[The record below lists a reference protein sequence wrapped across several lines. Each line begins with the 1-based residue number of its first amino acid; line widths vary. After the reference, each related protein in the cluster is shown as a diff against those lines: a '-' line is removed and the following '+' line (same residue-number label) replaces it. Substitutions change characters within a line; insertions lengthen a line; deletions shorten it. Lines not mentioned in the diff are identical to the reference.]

1 MLSGRF
7 ISPRLDRTLK
17 AGRGK
22 RVGMVDYGGLFV
34 SKAGESRLLVVFSK
48 RLIGSP
54 SAARLAL
61 LVTRTNLLLVHDFF
75 S

>member
-17 AGRGK
+17 AHRDK

-34 SKAGESRLLVVFSK
+34 SKADESRLLVVFSK
-48 RLIGSP
+48 RLIGGP
-54 SAARLAL
+54 QAACLAW
-61 LVTRTNLLLVHDFF
+61 VFTGSNLQFVHYFF

>member
-48 RLIGSP
+48 RLSGAPRDAPLARPAAGS
-54 SAARLAL
+54 
-61 LVTRTNLLLVHDFF
+61 NLLLLHYFF

>member
-17 AGRGK
+17 AHRAK

-34 SKAGESRLLVVFSK
+34 SKAGESRLPVVFSK
-48 RLIGSP
+48 RLIGGPQS
-54 SAARLAL
+54 ARLAL
-61 LVTRTNLLLVHDFF
+61 AVTGANLLLVHDFF

>member
-17 AGRGK
+17 AHRDK

-54 SAARLAL
+54 QAALLAL
-61 LVTRTNLLLVHDFF
+61 VVTGSNLLLVHYFF